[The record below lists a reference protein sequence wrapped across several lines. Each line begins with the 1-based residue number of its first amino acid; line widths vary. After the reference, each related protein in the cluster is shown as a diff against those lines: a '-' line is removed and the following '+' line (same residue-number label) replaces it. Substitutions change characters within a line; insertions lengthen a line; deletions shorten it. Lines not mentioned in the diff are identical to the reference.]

1 MNNWYVATADGKE
14 IMLAED
20 ELLAGVSS
28 GQYAAG
34 TLIWR
39 EGLEA
44 WEPIEKH
51 FPEAFRKQSFS
62 AQKLKSLFIKKRCF
76 FGATALLCMCFLL
89 SLCGEKQT
97 DSVQQEVAAAVK
109 EIQWYVGKGDWAQ
122 FHDTFEEMKNMEV
135 YASFYYS
142 DGVRKEKPDERTEE
156 QLNYRAWSSLWS
168 KTHPSEDFRDLSS
181 LGRIMS
187 EIRDIERKLEYAHP
201 SEAVQLKA
209 ALEQL
214 NEIKLVRF
222 IQLEVCETKH
232 MATFLA
238 NGDANESLTAVT
250 TLVCQLSN
258 AAPDNAEL
266 SFYARCLNNL
276 RKSACMVSK
285 SIPWESQLYIV
296 DEYERK
302 LKERS
307 QRLKLYQYESPQ
319 ELVVLRN
326 QLRKY
331 IKRQIAK
338 GTQQ

>member
-1 MNNWYVATADGKE
+1 MMNNWYVVTPDGKE
-14 IMLAED
+14 IMLPED
-20 ELLAGVSS
+20 ELLAGVST

-51 FPEAFRKQSFS
+51 FPEAFRKQTFS
-62 AQKLKSLFIKKRCF
+62 AQKLKSLFTKKRCF
-76 FGATALLCMCFLL
+76 LGAIALLCMCFLL

-122 FHDTFEEMKNMEV
+122 FHDTFEELKDNEV
-135 YASFYYS
+135 YGSLYYS
-142 DGVRKEKPDERTEE
+142 DGVRKEKPDELTEE
-156 QLNYRAWSSLWS
+156 QLNYRAWHSLWS
-168 KTHPSEDFRDLSS
+168 SAHSSEQQP

-187 EIRDIERKLEYAHP
+187 EIRNINRKLEYAHP
-201 SEAVQLKA
+201 SEADQLKA
-209 ALEQL
+209 ALAQL
-214 NEIKLVRF
+214 KDMRLANF
-222 IQLEVCETKH
+222 IQLEASETMH

-250 TLVCQLSN
+250 AMVCQLSN

-266 SFYARCLNNL
+266 SFYARCLNDL
-276 RKSACMVSK
+276 RRSARLVSK
-285 SIPWESQLYIV
+285 AIPWECQLYIV

-302 LKERS
+302 LKEHS

-331 IKRQIAK
+331 IKRQMAK